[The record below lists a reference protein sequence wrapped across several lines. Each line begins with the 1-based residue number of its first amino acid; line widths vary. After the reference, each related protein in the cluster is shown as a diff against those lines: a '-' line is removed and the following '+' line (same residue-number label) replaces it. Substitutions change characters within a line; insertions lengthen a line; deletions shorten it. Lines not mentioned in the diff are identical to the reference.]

1 MKEEEHVYQPLPV
14 QEPANIDET
23 QAIHKAWLTAQYKA
37 TPPKRL
43 AARTPDEPQEDGTYL
58 DACLCEGFPSTAFYA
73 PVVKRGPGRPR
84 KAPAVAASFA
94 HTS

>member
-1 MKEEEHVYQPLPV
+1 MKEEHQYQPLPV
-14 QEPANIDET
+14 QEPANTDES
-23 QAIHKAWLTAQYKA
+23 QATHKAWLTAQYKA

-43 AARTPDEPQEDGTYL
+43 AARAPDESLEDSVWI
-58 DACLCEGFPSTAFYA
+58 DACLCEGFKDSAFYV

-84 KAPAVAASFA
+84 KMPAIAASFA